1 MTRDVTTTDDPRTAA
16 LITGASSGIG
26 LELVELFAADGH
38 ELVLVARRRQKL
50 CEIADDI
57 GERYGLR
64 AHVLPADL
72 ADPEAPARLSSE
84 VERLGLFITHL
95 VNNAG
100 FATSGPFVTTDP
112 AAQRDM
118 IQVNVTALTSLT
130 RCFLPPMVSRGN
142 GRILNVASTAAF
154 QPGPRM
160 AVYYATKAYVLN
172 FSIALAVELEGTGV
186 SVTALCP
193 GPTRTG
199 FAEEAGMTKSTLF
212 DRGRGMA
219 ADRVAREGYDAM
231 RRGRPIII
239 SGTLNKALAFATR
252 LTPRSLGA
260 RVVQRL
266 HGEESQR

>member
-1 MTRDVTTTDDPRTAA
+1 MNTGDPRAAA

-38 ELVLVARRRQKL
+38 ELVLVARRKQKL
-50 CEIADDI
+50 CEIAADI
-57 GERYGLR
+57 GERYDLQ

-72 ADPEAPARLSSE
+72 ADPEAPAQLASE
-84 VERLGLFITHL
+84 VGRLGFVITHL

-100 FATSGPFVTTDP
+100 FATSGPFVTADP
-112 AAQRDM
+112 TIQRDM

-130 RCFLPPMVSRGN
+130 RCFLPQMVSRGH

-154 QPGPRM
+154 QPGPLM

-172 FSIALAVELEGTGV
+172 FSTALAVELEGTGV
-186 SVTALCP
+186 TVTTLCP

-199 FAEEAGMTKSTLF
+199 FAEEAGMTSSTLF

-231 RRGRPIII
+231 RRGKSIIV
-239 SGTLNKALAFATR
+239 SGNLNKTLAFATR

-260 RVVQRL
+260 RVVKQL
-266 HGEESQR
+266 HREGS

>member
-1 MTRDVTTTDDPRTAA
+1 VTNSDDPRAAA

-38 ELVLVARRRQKL
+38 ELVLVARRAQKL
-50 CEIADDI
+50 RQIADDI
-57 GERYGLR
+57 GERYDLQ

-72 ADPEAPARLSSE
+72 ADPEAPAQLASE
-84 VERLGLFITHL
+84 VGRLGLVVTHL

-100 FATSGPFVTTDP
+100 FATSGPFATADPTT
-112 AAQRDM
+112 QRDM

-130 RCFLPPMVSRGN
+130 RCFLPQMVDRGH

-154 QPGPRM
+154 QPGPLM

-172 FSIALAVELEGTGV
+172 LSIALAVELEGTGV
-186 SVTALCP
+186 TVTTLCP

-199 FAEEAGMTKSTLF
+199 FAEEAGMTSSTLF

-219 ADRVAREGYDAM
+219 ADRVAREGYEAM
-231 RRGRPIII
+231 RRGRPIIV
-239 SGTLNKALAFATR
+239 SGKLNKTLAFATR

-266 HGEESQR
+266 HREEH